1 MKEKQLRMTP
11 AAIVAALAGDT
22 SNALIAM
29 APGGIE
35 AQEAAG
41 QRSFVE
47 STTLP
52 KDCPRKE
59 LEALG
64 VVFGADADDLFVNAT
79 LPAGWKKQATDH
91 SMWSNLLDE
100 QGRKRG
106 GIFYK
111 AAFYDRRADM
121 HLNRFLSIARE
132 YQNASGNK
140 TTGRPEQVAIRVE
153 DATGAILYD
162 AGSVA
167 YADYQANDQA
177 DAACRAWLEGHYPDW
192 QSPLAYW

>member
-1 MKEKQLRMTP
+1 MKEKPLRMTP
-11 AAIVAALAGDT
+11 AAIAAALTGDL
-22 SNALIAM
+22 SNAFAAM
-29 APGGIE
+29 TPGGIE

-41 QRSFVE
+41 QRSFVT

-64 VVFGADADDLFVNAT
+64 VVFGKDADDLFVHAQ
-79 LPAGWKKQATDH
+79 LPAGWKKQATDR
-91 SMWSNLLDE
+91 SMWSDLLDD

-121 HLNRFLSIARE
+121 HLNCSLRITRE
-132 YQNASGNK
+132 YQDASGNK
-140 TTGRPEQVAIRVE
+140 ATGRPEQVAIRVQ
-153 DATGAILYD
+153 DATGTILYD

-167 YADYQANDQA
+167 YADYQASDQA
-177 DAACRAWLEGHYPDW
+177 ESACRTWLEEHYPNW